1 MTKSNQERAPNH
13 KATVFESIIIGSVA
27 TTTEVMIDHPLW
39 TLKTIQ
45 QAADQSQPVR
55 AIEVAKKI
63 YSTQGGAGFFKGGF
77 WRGARVASAI
87 TIIGAVKEKME
98 AEFCNQDAN
107 TSFKR

>member
-55 AIEVAKKI
+55 AIEVAKKYI
-63 YSTQGGAGFFKGGF
+63 QHKGVLAFLKEVFGE
-77 WRGARVASAI
+77 ARAWHRRSPLL
-87 TIIGAVKEKME
+87 EL
-98 AEFCNQDAN
+98 
-107 TSFKR
+107 